1 VRPLS
6 SPGRWIWGLSGL
18 IAVVALAIPGV
29 YLIGW
34 AGVPSHGPRNGIR
47 TETFIVP
54 RPVTSL
60 DVQSY
65 GAPVMVTA
73 GSVRQVLVIETIEY
87 DPREGDPPAVTRS
100 LSGGRLTLADPP
112 CTVLDCSVSYIVIVP
127 PDVAVT
133 AATGGGL
140 LHLIGLTGPVYADT
154 GGGPLVT
161 EDIAAAT
168 VTIITDGGTAQLGFA
183 APPVTVFVSTSGG
196 LATLV
201 VPGGPYALHA
211 DSNGGRMLVRIA
223 TDPAARRSITVT
235 TGGGPLRIWPA
246 T

>member
-1 VRPLS
+1 MRPLT
-6 SPGRWIWGLSGL
+6 SPGRWIWRLSGL
-18 IAVVALAIPGV
+18 LTVVALAIPGA
-29 YLIGW
+29 YLIAW

-47 TETFIVP
+47 TETFVVP

-65 GAPVMVTA
+65 GAPVMVMA
-73 GSVRQVLVIETIEY
+73 GTVRQVLVIETIEY
-87 DPREGDPPAVTRS
+87 DPREGHPPGVTRS
-100 LSGGRLTLADPP
+100 LSGGRLTLADPS
-112 CTVLDCSVSYIVIVP
+112 CTVSACSVSYIVIVP

-140 LHLIGLTGPVYADT
+140 LHLIGLTGSVYADT

-161 EDIAAAT
+161 DDIAASKA
-168 VTIITDGGTAQLGFA
+168 TIITDGGTAQLGFA
-183 APPVTVFVSTSGG
+183 APPVAVFVSTSGG

-211 DSNGGRMLVRIA
+211 DSDGGRMFVRIA

-235 TGGGPLRIWPA
+235 TGGGPLQIEPA